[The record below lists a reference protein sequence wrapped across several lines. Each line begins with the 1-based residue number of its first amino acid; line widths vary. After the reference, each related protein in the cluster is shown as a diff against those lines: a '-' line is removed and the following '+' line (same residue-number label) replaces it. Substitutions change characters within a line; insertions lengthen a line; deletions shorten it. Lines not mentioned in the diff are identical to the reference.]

1 MPRLERTGR
10 RRARLAGLSV
20 VAILLLTGC
29 GTPVTTPIGGQG
41 AAATPTYDP
50 NEFDLTPVIPLPTKG
65 PEQSPMPIPTQDP
78 NAGFSL
84 SVTSDFAPPPTAEQF
99 ASWYDLIVSGT
110 VTEILPAQWGTPDGK
125 RPKKVD
131 YSTVPDVYP
140 IITPAVITLDG
151 APLVDRYGVDVSS
164 GSIVVAAFGGQVGKD
179 QVMTNDQSQHLE
191 VGEHLLMGLSD
202 HPFVGSQEPV
212 HYQTPA
218 GPAWTLGMVYWLE
231 ADGLALAAMPYATPV
246 ATQNLM
252 QAIQDA
258 ARANP

>member
-65 PEQSPMPIPTQDP
+65 PPATPAPQPTPDP
-78 NAGFSL
+78 DDGVGFFANA
-84 SVTSDFAPPPTAEQF
+84 DFAPPPTPEEF
-99 ASWYDLIVSGT
+99 ATWYGMYVVGR
-110 VTEILPAQWGTPDGK
+110 VTEILPAQWSTPDGK
-125 RPKKVD
+125 RPPGI
-131 YSTVPDVYP
+131 TQRDVGDTYT
-140 IITPAVITLDG
+140 IITPAIIVLDG
-151 APLVDRYGVDVSS
+151 PPLLDRYGVDVSS
-164 GSIVVAAFGGQVGKD
+164 GQIVVAAFGGKIGKD
-179 QVMTNDQSQHLE
+179 GIDTNDPSQHLHL
-191 VGEHLLMGLSD
+191 GDHLLVGVSD
-202 HPFVGSQEPV
+202 RPYTGEKIHVP
-212 HYQTPA
+212 YQTPA

-258 ARANP
+258 ARASP